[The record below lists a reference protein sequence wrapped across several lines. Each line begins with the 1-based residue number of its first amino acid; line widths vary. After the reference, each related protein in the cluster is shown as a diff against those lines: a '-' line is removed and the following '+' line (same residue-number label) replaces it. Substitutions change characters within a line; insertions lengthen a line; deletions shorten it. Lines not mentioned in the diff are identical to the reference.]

1 MTTRY
6 EVSKDRHFGNPVP
19 IDANYFDVNPGALWW
34 YQMPDPSSVAGGQSL
49 ILQRKLVEIPYQLNM
64 PTVFA
69 NNNLVFKSECV
80 EEVHDFYETPGS
92 VEFHLV
98 RHFRLPPNPA
108 GRQPLTTLPPYDEL
122 EKVDPA
128 GKWTLIANSYV
139 MDNQSSP
146 EKIKAARDALA
157 KVQKDLSLI
166 NWRVLDRKV
175 FDTAIAPARQPITQT
190 LGNTQQVGG
199 AVR

>member
-1 MTTRY
+1 
-6 EVSKDRHFGNPVP
+6 
-19 IDANYFDVNPGALWW
+19 
-34 YQMPDPSSVAGGQSL
+34 MPDPASVAGGQSL
-49 ILQRKLVEIPYQLNM
+49 VLQRKMIEIPHQLNLHA
-64 PTVFA
+64 VLSENHLA
-69 NNNLVFKSECV
+69 LKSECV
-80 EEVHDFYETPGS
+80 EETHDFYETPGS

-98 RHFRLPPNPA
+98 RHFRLPPPNHDTATA
-108 GRQPLTTLPPYDEL
+108 GGRPQRQPLPTLPAYDEL

-128 GKWTLIANSYV
+128 GKWTLVASAYV

-157 KVQKDLSLI
+157 KVQKDLSVI
-166 NWRVLDRKV
+166 RWRALDRRV
-175 FDTAIAPARQPITQT
+175 FDTSMAPARQPVTQT